1 MNELLKHDRLLQPKN
16 RTADQIEIIGFQNF
30 RTYLNVIMKQ
40 HTEGI
45 TNLEA
50 RSCV

>member
-30 RTYLNVIMKQ
+30 RTYLNVIMKYNGKYFCSSSLK
-40 HTEGI
+40 E
-45 TNLEA
+45 
-50 RSCV
+50 